1 MENRY
6 TVENLEAATNSDL
19 QETRVGQEDDEIME
33 VEPPQMPLRREVEPP
48 RLPLRRDA
56 RSSPEREPK
65 RQKKT
70 TNIEGLME
78 KYIGFR
84 AKQAEE
90 EATQLAEEKEKSE
103 ANDFSIKKCVSVVNT
118 MEMTKEEKATSFKI
132 FRDPDNRQ
140 IFLSSYEEDPEVAFI
155 WLKSE
160 MA

>member
-1 MENRY
+1 
-6 TVENLEAATNSDL
+6 
-19 QETRVGQEDDEIME
+19 
-33 VEPPQMPLRREVEPP
+33 
-48 RLPLRRDA
+48 
-56 RSSPEREPK
+56 
-65 RQKKT
+65 
-70 TNIEGLME
+70 ME

-103 ANDFSIKKCVSVVNT
+103 ANDFSIKKCVSVVST
-118 MEMTKEEKATSFKI
+118 MEMTKEEKSASYKI

>member
-1 MENRY
+1 
-6 TVENLEAATNSDL
+6 
-19 QETRVGQEDDEIME
+19 
-33 VEPPQMPLRREVEPP
+33 
-48 RLPLRRDA
+48 
-56 RSSPEREPK
+56 
-65 RQKKT
+65 
-70 TNIEGLME
+70 ME
-78 KYIGFR
+78 KYISFR

-103 ANDFSIKKCVSVVNT
+103 ANDFSIKKCVVVVNT

-132 FRDPDNRQ
+132 FRDPDSRQ